1 MCSFEK
7 INDKATQTAFN
18 KKVVSATQHLQ
29 AYIKHRLYIA
39 ESTKIIPKNMYKSN
53 DIIDEGIAKF
63 YEKGYDIDA
72 DAAHIKIDLFKIVDT
87 DLDKLFK
94 KEAFHQKTIS
104 TDAILKD
111 ELDGLDEQFTV
122 DEDYDLIMHDE
133 LSDISYH
140 QDQEDKHV
148 FVYDDDDNMSLQN
161 TFEISDISTKR
172 NKHLL
177 GKYYTWLPLRVSDIV
192 DLFVF
197 GKLSFE
203 EIAKVKNIEAKRVE
217 RVLELT
223 IEDFKEH
230 LI

>member
-1 MCSFEK
+1 MCTIDK
-7 INDKATQTAFN
+7 LNDKTTRTAFD
-18 KKVVSATQHLQ
+18 KKVISATQHLQ
-29 AYIKHRLYIA
+29 AYVKHRLYIA

-63 YEKGYDIDA
+63 YEQGYNVDA
-72 DAAHIKIDLFKIVDT
+72 NAAKIKIELFKIVDS
-87 DLDKLFK
+87 DLDDLFK
-94 KEAFHQKTIS
+94 NEAFHQNTMS
-104 TDAILKD
+104 TDEILKD
-111 ELDGLDEQFTV
+111 ELDGLDEAFTA
-122 DEDYDLIMHDE
+122 DEGFEFIMHDE

-148 FVYDDDDNMSLQN
+148 FVYDDNNALIQN
-161 TFEISDISTKR
+161 AFEISDISTKR

-203 EIAKVKNIEAKRVE
+203 DIATVKNIEVKRVE
-217 RVLELT
+217 RILELA